1 MADEFVTAKIT
12 RFDPSVDT
20 EPQVKTYQVPWKKY
34 LTGLEV
40 LHYINENIEPLEFDY
55 CCRSSL
61 CGRCSM
67 LIDGEPKLACWT
79 PLKVGEHTF
88 EPLPGFPVIKDL
100 VIDHSHIMTKM
111 VETGLAVETIDPI
124 DSNNLPK
131 IPYDLYWNTLEKL
144 NMCRECM
151 CCYAVCPPLQEE
163 NKWNS
168 FIGPAAM
175 SQIGLRF
182 LDPKDQRDRATQAAL
197 SGIFDCTLCGKC
209 DEVCPAFIPHKAVF
223 EALQKAAAEKGL
235 KPKDA

>member
-1 MADEFVTAKIT
+1 MADDMVIAKIS
-12 RFDPSVDT
+12 RFDPSVDA
-20 EPQVKTYQVPWKKY
+20 EARFETYEVPWKEF

-40 LHYINENIEPLEFDY
+40 LHYVNENIEPIDFDY

-67 LIDGEPKLACWT
+67 LIDGTPKLACWVSLE
-79 PLKVGEHTF
+79 PGEHTF

-111 VETGLAVETIDPI
+111 VETGLAVKTVEPI
-124 DSNNLPK
+124 TELPN

-151 CCYAVCPPLQEE
+151 CCYAACPVLQKD
-163 NKWNS
+163 NKWDS

-175 SQIGLRF
+175 AQIALRF
-182 LDPKDQRDRATQAAL
+182 LDPKDQGDRATQAAFA
-197 SGIFDCTLCGKC
+197 GIFDCTLCGECMK
-209 DEVCPAFIPHKAVF
+209 VCPAKIPHVTVF
-223 EALQKAAAEKGL
+223 QELQKAAEEKGL
-235 KPKDA
+235 KPAA